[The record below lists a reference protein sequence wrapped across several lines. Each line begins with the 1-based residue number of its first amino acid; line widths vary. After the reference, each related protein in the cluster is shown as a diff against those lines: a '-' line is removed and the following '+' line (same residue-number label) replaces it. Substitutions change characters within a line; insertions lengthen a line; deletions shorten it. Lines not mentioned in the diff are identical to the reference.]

1 MKILLPVDGSDCSL
15 AAVRHALQQRAHGLQ
30 STFVLVNVQRPATL
44 YEMAVSHD
52 VDALKA
58 LRTAAGSDL
67 LSSAE
72 AMLSGAGV
80 PFETEVAG
88 GEAQS
93 ILLDL
98 CENYGCAAIIM
109 GARGMGE
116 PQSSGLGS
124 TVLGVLQHAAVPVT
138 VVRPPELDN

>member
-1 MKILLPVDGSDCSL
+1 MKILLPVDGSPNSL

-30 STFVLVNVQRPATL
+30 ASFVLVNVQLPATL

-58 LRTAAGSDL
+58 LRTAAGADL

-72 AMLSGAGV
+72 TMLSGAGV

-88 GEAQS
+88 GEPQS
-93 ILLDL
+93 ILLEL
-98 CENYGCAAIIM
+98 CDNYGCAAIII
-109 GARGMGE
+109 GARGMGD
-116 PQSSGLGS
+116 PQASGLGS
-124 TVLGVLQHAAVPVT
+124 TVLGVLQHAAVPAT
-138 VVRPPELDN
+138 VVRLPESDD